1 MADRKKN
8 PYELTFIVSGVLNDQ
23 QTQQAVSKVV
33 GFIED
38 NGGEIE
44 NVDEWGSQRL
54 AYKIDRKRSGYYVTV
69 HFQAPGTLIP
79 RLERAMTINDDILRY
94 LTLRMDAKM
103 LRYHRQKQ
111 QRQAE
116 AAATQEEAEA

>member
-1 MADRKKN
+1 MADPKKN

-23 QTQQAVSKVV
+23 QTQQAVSKVT

-44 NVDEWGSQRL
+44 SVDEWGSQRL

-69 HFQAPGTLIP
+69 HFQAPGAMIP
-79 RLERAMTINDDILRY
+79 RMERAMTINDDILRY

-103 LRYHRQKQ
+103 LRYHRQRQ

-116 AAATQEEAEA
+116 EAAVEQEAEA